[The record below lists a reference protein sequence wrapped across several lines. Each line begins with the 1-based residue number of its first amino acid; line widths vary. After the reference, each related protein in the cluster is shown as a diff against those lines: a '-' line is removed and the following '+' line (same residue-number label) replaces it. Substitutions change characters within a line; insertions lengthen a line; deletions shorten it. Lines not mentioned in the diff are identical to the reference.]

1 MSKYITLFASLVLV
15 VALSAC
21 SDNNLVNSDPMADKA
36 RNKKATA
43 VSDDMSLQATT
54 TEGFESGSKTSY
66 AAGTVTLGTG
76 SYTLT
81 EALIGNSTSDR
92 KNGFQSARIRETGR
106 VTMNFNRTTGAGTV
120 TVRHAVFGTD
130 GASSFELW
138 MSTNSGASWTRVG
151 SAVTVSSTSLQTA
164 TFTVNVGGTVR
175 FEIRKVSGGANR
187 INIDDIVITD
197 GTGGTTPPPP
207 TGGNEIEPN
216 NTTAQAQAVTA
227 PATIVGFISST
238 SDVDYFRVNAT
249 AGQTIALNMTVPSS
263 VDYDLYLLNSSGAL
277 LRGSENGTG
286 ASESISFVATYTG
299 THFVQVMRYSGSSTT
314 ASYSLS
320 INVSGSTGGGTTPP
334 PPTSSNEHMVMGNP
348 DGAIASTTSPAKYLM
363 EKPQYALSYN
373 RDKGIPNWVSWRVDA
388 SWIGS
393 APRQDDF
400 RADNTLPA
408 GWYQV
413 GGSSYSG
420 SGFDRGHNCPSA
432 DRTNSVANNSATFL
446 MTNMIPQAPDNNQG
460 PWASLENYTRTLV
473 NQGNECYVIMGQ
485 YGVGGTGS
493 NGSRTS
499 IDGGRVTVP
508 ARTWKVIVVLPVGS
522 GDDAARVTTATRV
535 IAVDMPNAQGIRS
548 QSWGN
553 YRTTVDAIEQA
564 AGVDMMS
571 RVSASV
577 QAVIESRVDNGPVQ

>member
-1 MSKYITLFASLVLV
+1 MSKFINLFASLVLV

-21 SDNNLVNSDPMADKA
+21 SDNNIVNSDSVAEKP
-36 RNKKATA
+36 RNQKTTLA
-43 VSDDMSLQATT
+43 SDDMSLQATT

-66 AAGTVTLGTG
+66 AAGTVTLSTG

-92 KNGFQSARIRETGR
+92 KNGAQSARIRETGR

-164 TFTVNVGGTVR
+164 TFTVNVSGTVR

-197 GTGGTTPPPP
+197 G
-207 TGGNEIEPN
+207 
-216 NTTAQAQAVTA
+216 
-227 PATIVGFISST
+227 
-238 SDVDYFRVNAT
+238 
-249 AGQTIALNMTVPSS
+249 
-263 VDYDLYLLNSSGAL
+263 
-277 LRGSENGTG
+277 
-286 ASESISFVATYTG
+286 
-299 THFVQVMRYSGSSTT
+299 STT
-314 ASYSLS
+314 
-320 INVSGSTGGGTTPP
+320 TP

-363 EKPQYALSYN
+363 EKPQFALSYN

-388 SWIGS
+388 SWFGS
-393 APRQDDF
+393 APRQNDF

-413 GGSSYSG
+413 GSSSYSG

-432 DRTNSVANNSATFL
+432 DRTNSVANNSATFV

-460 PWASLENYTRTLV
+460 PWVRLEDYMRTLV

-493 NGSRTS
+493 NGYATS

-535 IAVDMPNAQGIRS
+535 IAVDMPNTQGIRNHN
-548 QSWGN
+548 WGS

-564 AGVDMMS
+564 AGVDILS
-571 RVSASV
+571 RVPASV